1 MCLCMLCLPYFHGHV
16 PKRQSDSERL
26 LFIKVKMKD
35 NQDVNIKSPMLSLQ
49 SRANYFGELKVQ
61 IFTDGVTFRSVSLSC
76 EMRFFWRE

>member
-1 MCLCMLCLPYFHGHV
+1 MRSEIADMCLCMLCLPYFHGHV
-16 PKRQSDSERL
+16 PKRQSDSDRL

-61 IFTDGVTFRSVSLSC
+61 IFYRWCNFQKCFSQL
-76 EMRFFWRE
+76 